1 MGRLFRNGGYTH
13 SVKDFVPFMPHP
25 RRPSHRAWLA
35 FAVGLLLFVPAP
47 ARAGSAADSRSVPVD
62 PTFFDYDATA
72 PLAATEAPLSE
83 ADGVAVSRVTF
94 PSPVVT
100 PFAANNTV
108 VAFLFLPPGPGPH
121 PSMVVLHEW
130 LPNNLNDENSM
141 CQAMARAGVAAL
153 LVEQPY
159 SLERRPVPH
168 RPDAELLSGNLPQM
182 VAGLRQAI
190 IDARRGADWL
200 QSRPDMDPKRMGVAG
215 ISLGGVLAPL
225 AAGADARFKVVLTVV
240 GGADVADLIWK
251 SYTTKGIHKGLVEDG
266 ETYQSLERG
275 MAPLEAGRWLHDF
288 DPANALMFNGRDDF
302 IVRPWQAK
310 DMAQALG
317 GARIVWLNTGH
328 YGPIFT
334 IGDVE
339 ATGARFLQSRFF
351 PASPPF
357 HAPDNLP
364 SQTIKLG
371 FLVGGQEVVSP
382 AIAWQVFNFDP
393 AGRFSVDAQLTLHG
407 VSAALSARLNNSKAI
422 GVEFPLFKGT
432 TKPRP
437 FVLFHLVL

>member
-1 MGRLFRNGGYTH
+1 
-13 SVKDFVPFMPHP
+13 MPHP
-25 RRPSHRAWLA
+25 FRPARLA
-35 FAVGLLLFVPAP
+35 AALLLFLLVPLP
-47 ARAGSAADSRSVPVD
+47 VRAGSAADSASVPVD
-62 PTFFDYDATA
+62 PAFFDYDARA
-72 PLAATEAPLSE
+72 PLAATETPLSVK
-83 ADGVAVSRVTF
+83 DGIRVLRVTY

-121 PSMVVLHEW
+121 PAMIVLHEW
-130 LPNNLNDENSM
+130 LPNNLADEDNM
-141 CQAMARAGVAAL
+141 CQAMAQAGVAAL

-182 VAGLRQAI
+182 VAGLRQAV

-200 QSRPDMDPKRMGVAG
+200 QTRPDIDPKRLGIGG

-225 AAGADARFKVVLTVV
+225 VAGADSRLTVVLTVV

-251 SYTTKGIHKGLVEDG
+251 SFTTRGVHKGLVQRG

-275 MAPLEAGRWLHDF
+275 MAPFEAGRWLHHFNPD
-288 DPANALMFNGRDDF
+288 NALLFNGRDDF
-302 IVRPWQAK
+302 IVRPWQAE
-310 DMAQALG
+310 DMARALD

-334 IGDVE
+334 VGDVE
-339 ATGARFLQSRFF
+339 ATGARFLRSRFF
-351 PASPPF
+351 PDAPPF
-357 HAPDNLP
+357 HAPENLP
-364 SQTIKLG
+364 AQTVKLG
-371 FLVGGQEVVSP
+371 FLVGGQERLSP
-382 AIAWQVFNFDP
+382 ALAWQVLNFDP
-393 AGRFSVDAQLTLHG
+393 AGRFSADAQLTLHG
-407 VSAALSARLNNSKAI
+407 LSAALSARLNNSRAV
-422 GVEFPLFKGT
+422 GVEFPLLKGT

-437 FVLFHLVL
+437 FILFHVVL